1 MTHTFD
7 EMFNTMFSPQE
18 KDTIHHILKYWEPR
32 GRDFAPSVY
41 LDHYT
46 KQQNLCQEIKEAR
59 RRMRREFRAMNIEQ
73 KDEYIQFRNRFKD
86 DFRNPTLVIEG
97 LKAFAADCY
106 EPVDIRDN
114 GIIQTEWRSYMPP
127 ADVPI
132 SYE

>member
-1 MTHTFD
+1 MYST
-7 EMFNTMFSPQE
+7 QE
-18 KDTIHHILKYWEPR
+18 KDTIRHILKHWEPR
-32 GRDFAPSVY
+32 VRNFAPSVY

-46 KQQNLCQEIKEAR
+46 KQQTLCQEIKEIR
-59 RRMRREFRAMNIEQ
+59 RRMRREFRAMNIEE
-73 KDEYIQFRNRFKD
+73 KDEYTQYKNRFKT
-86 DFRNPTLVIEG
+86 DFRNPTLIIER

-114 GIIQTEWRSYMPP
+114 GIIQTEWRATYMAP